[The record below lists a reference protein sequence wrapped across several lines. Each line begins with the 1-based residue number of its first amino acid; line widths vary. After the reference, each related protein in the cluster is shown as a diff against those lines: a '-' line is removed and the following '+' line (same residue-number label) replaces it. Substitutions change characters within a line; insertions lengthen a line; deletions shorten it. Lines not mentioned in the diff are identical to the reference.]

1 MGRRTENTIFI
12 DMKPNFRHLAILGLF
27 VLIGCA
33 PKSSRSPGKTYAVIG
48 HIDRMAPE
56 LDAII
61 APGTPIEVIA
71 KGFDWSEGPL
81 WVEKGNYLLFSD
93 IPPNKIYKWSEEKG
107 LEEYLHPSG
116 YTGMTPRGGEPGS
129 NALLL
134 DSEGRLVLCQHGDRR
149 MARMNAPLGS
159 PKAEFTT
166 LADRYDGKRLNSPND
181 AVYHKNGDLY
191 FTDPPYGLEKNM
203 DDTAKE
209 IPWQGVYRLRKD
221 GRLELISKDITRP
234 NGIAFSPDQRLLY
247 VANSDW
253 PKGYW
258 YVFDVSPE
266 GDVSNQR
273 VFKRPVK
280 EDEPVYG
287 DGMKVDRQGNLFAT
301 GPGSI
306 WIMDKTGKDLGRI
319 LTGGPATA
327 NVAFNADRTAL
338 YITADSL
345 LLRVKLLK

>member
-1 MGRRTENTIFI
+1 
-12 DMKPNFRHLAILGLF
+12 
-27 VLIGCA
+27 
-33 PKSSRSPGKTYAVIG
+33 
-48 HIDRMAPE
+48 
-56 LDAII
+56 
-61 APGTPIEVIA
+61 
-71 KGFDWSEGPL
+71 
-81 WVEKGNYLLFSD
+81 
-93 IPPNKIYKWSEEKG
+93 
-107 LEEYLHPSG
+107 
-116 YTGMTPRGGEPGS
+116 
-129 NALLL
+129 
-134 DSEGRLVLCQHGDRR
+134 
-149 MARMNAPLGS
+149 MNAPLGS

-209 IPWQGVYRLRKD
+209 MPWQGVYRLRED

-253 PKGYW
+253 PKGPW
-258 YVFDVSPE
+258 MVFDVSPA
-266 GDVSNQR
+266 GDVSNGR
-273 VFKRPVK
+273 VFKDAAKGEEGVF
-280 EDEPVYG
+280 G
-287 DGMKVDRQGNLFAT
+287 DGMKVDDRGNLFAT
-301 GPGSI
+301 GPGGV
-306 WIMDKTGKDLGRI
+306 WVMDKTGKDLGRI
-319 LTGGPATA
+319 LTAGTATS